1 MTLPTPI
8 LNEPIVFLGATVLS
22 FNSSLGFGS
31 QQESTLSLDLIEDCE
46 ANQNFGPRVGANT
59 IGQPVYFTT
68 RIASE
73 STFFDFGGI
82 LNNWTVTQ
90 NSSGKVYNVKIS
102 DPRSLLEN
110 CVVIVD
116 SYLGPPIQT
125 KNYFNIYSY
134 YEGNVLNQDC
144 TVFGTSFTS
153 ERGMPY
159 QKIIDGLKLMNP
171 TIYSPTNYEFTIN
184 FTSFPTGL
192 PEYYRVPGPS
202 ISILQLI
209 SDVCDVLGLDFFITM
224 NNENV
229 ISINTVTLN
238 QQPTSFNYIINAFN
252 GSATDL
258 SYGQEIRNDK
268 TRSLI
273 FGEQQH
279 YLTYVDKFDFFFG
292 EDELNGNPIVPY
304 ARDNCVGFW
313 IAKRVHTLNCSLN
326 MPFASNG
333 PYTISEMDIRAAMSS
348 YELWKDRAFN
358 SSTPGTLNAAIRE
371 MHPQG
376 VANLDNSLNTLANAA
391 TALDASLSAADSV
404 NNPKS
409 RDIYVNKYNIT
420 EDLKKIHAFV
430 QNLGDTYYGK
440 QYIANINQT
449 ICYNR
454 STDGQNYSQ
463 LIFSD
468 IPTNAGGWVD
478 EGTRVLGLTDPAL
491 TFFRQEDNRIGAFAE
506 FNIDG
511 IGTSPDEGSNIGIQ
525 NPTISDLVE

>member
-1 MTLPTPI
+1 MVLPAPIVTSPI
-8 LNEPIVFLGATVLS
+8 LFLGATVLS
-22 FNSSLGFGS
+22 FNSTLGFG
-31 QQESTLSLDLIEDCE
+31 QQESTLNVDLIEDCA
-46 ANQNFGPRVGANT
+46 ANQAFGPRTGSNT

-68 RIASE
+68 RLASE
-73 STFFDFGGI
+73 SQFFDFGGI

-110 CVVIVD
+110 SVVIVD
-116 SYLGPPIQT
+116 SYLGPPLQT
-125 KNYFNIYSY
+125 KNYFNVYNY
-134 YEGNVLNQDC
+134 YEGGVLDQNC
-144 TVFGTSFTS
+144 SVFGTSFTS

-159 QKIIDGLKLMNP
+159 QKIIDGLEGMNP
-171 TIYSPTNYEFTIN
+171 TVYSPTNYAFTID
-184 FTSFPTGL
+184 FTSFPQGL

-224 NNENV
+224 DSNN
-229 ISINTVTLN
+229 IIRINTISLN
-238 QQPTSFNYIINAFN
+238 QQPTSFNWIINSFN
-252 GSATDL
+252 GVATDL
-258 SYGQEIRNDK
+258 SYGQELRNDK

-279 YLTYVDKFDFFFG
+279 YLTYVSSFDFFFG
-292 EDELNGNPIVPY
+292 EDEITGNPIVPY
-304 ARDNCVGFW
+304 GRDSCVGFW

-348 YELWKDRAFN
+348 YELWKDRVFN
-358 SSTPGTLNAAIRE
+358 TATPGTLNAAIRQ

-376 VANLDNSLNTLANAA
+376 VADLDNALNTLANAA
-391 TALDASLSAADSV
+391 TALDASLSAADAV
-404 NNPKS
+404 HNPKA
-409 RDIYVNKYNIT
+409 RDIYVNQYNIT
-420 EDLKKIHAFV
+420 DDLKKIHAFV
-430 QNLGDTYYGK
+430 QNLGDTYYGR
-440 QYIANINQT
+440 QYIADINQT

-454 STDGQNYSQ
+454 STDGSDYAQ
-463 LIFSD
+463 LVFSD

-478 EGTRVLGLTDPAL
+478 EGTNVLGLVDPEL

-511 IGTSPDEGSNIGIQ
+511 GGTSPGANPNIGVQ
-525 NPTISDLVE
+525 NPNINDLVE